1 METSYGLAVM
11 ALMFILILIAFK
23 WRRKIIQDT
32 IKEFSEKPY
41 SYTLV
46 IHGQDEN
53 AIVDKIIVNAGP
65 SLSAFTK
72 EDFNPES
79 FTVTVRDG
87 DKSENRKASK
97 AYPCDI
103 DGNATE
109 VNATEV
115 NATEVK
121 PEEEEQPVTHFALE
135 LESKAGSSIEH
146 PFVKSGKETSTA
158 DSAETQCKNKENYEY
173 SISHKKLPQPV
184 TLCNDWWWQ
193 S

>member
-53 AIVDKIIVNAGP
+53 AIADKIIVNAGP

-109 VNATEV
+109 ANATEG
-115 NATEVK
+115 T

-135 LESKAGSSIEH
+135 LESKTGSRIEH
-146 PFVKSGKETSTA
+146 PFVKSGKETSKT

>member
-1 METSYGLAVM
+1 METSYGIAVM
-11 ALMFILILIAFK
+11 ALLFILILIAFK

-46 IHGQDEN
+46 IHGEDEN
-53 AIVDKIIVNAGP
+53 AVADKVIVNAGP
-65 SLSAFTK
+65 SLSSFTK
-72 EDFNPES
+72 EDFNPQS

-87 DKSENRKASK
+87 DKSAVRKATN

-103 DGNATE
+103 DGNKTE
-109 VNATEV
+109 CNSEEDNAT
-115 NATEVK
+115 K
-121 PEEEEQPVTHFALE
+121 EEQSLTHFALE
-135 LESKAGSSIEH
+135 LESNTGSSLEH
-146 PFVKSGKETSTA
+146 PFVKSGKESSKN

-173 SISHKKLPQPV
+173 SISHQKLPQPV